1 MTVSRETLDA
11 IAQFDTCTVANAI
24 ETFKVRLRNEGY
36 TRPGLHAMTG
46 GFPRAIGFAATCRVH
61 TDGPPI
67 GGGVYPETTDWWT
80 AIQSLP
86 LPRIA
91 VIQAEHI
98 HFEQTNG
105 ARGVLGPGDT
115 SSSAIGEIHAAIL
128 RAFGCAGAI
137 TNGSVRDLPAVSA
150 MNFPLFAA
158 GVALSHGYTHLVDY
172 GRPVEIFGLKIRSG
186 DLVYADCHGAIS
198 IPPDIAERVPEA
210 AARIRAHERNIVAA
224 CESPDFTPELLLN
237 AIRSHA

>member
-11 IAQFDTCTVANAI
+11 ICQFDTCTVANAI
-24 ETFKVRLRNEGY
+24 ETFGVRLRNEGY
-36 TRPGLHAMTG
+36 TKPGLHAITG
-46 GFPRAIGFAATCRVH
+46 GFPRAIGFAATCRIH

-67 GGGVYPETTDWWT
+67 GGGSYPETTDWWQ
-80 AIQSLP
+80 AIETLP

-105 ARGVLGPGDT
+105 AHARAGDT
-115 SSSAIGEIHAAIL
+115 SSSAIGEVHAAIL
-128 RAFGCAGAI
+128 RAFGCAAAI
-137 TNGSVRDLPAVSA
+137 TNGSVRDLPAVTA

-158 GVALSHGYTHLVDY
+158 GVALSHGYSHVVDY
-172 GRPVEIFGLKIRSG
+172 GRPVEIFGMKISSG
-186 DLVYADCHGAIS
+186 DLIYADCHGAIS
-198 IPPDIAERVPEA
+198 IPPDIAERIPEA
-210 AARIRAHERNIVAA
+210 ADRIRVHERNIVAA
-224 CESPDFTPELLLN
+224 CDSPHFRPELLLK

>member
-11 IAQFDTCTVANAI
+11 ICQFDTCTVANAI
-24 ETFKVRLRNEGY
+24 ETFGVRLRNEGY
-36 TRPGLHAMTG
+36 THPGLHAVTG
-46 GFPRAIGFAATCRVH
+46 GFPRSIGFAATCRIH

-67 GGGVYPETTDWWT
+67 GGAVYPETTDWWG
-80 AIQSLP
+80 AIETLP

-98 HFEQTNG
+98 HFEQTNSP
-105 ARGVLGPGDT
+105 RGPEGDV

-128 RAFGCAGAI
+128 RAFGCAAAI
-137 TNGSVRDLPAVSA
+137 TNGSVRDLQAVTA
-150 MNFPLFAA
+150 LNFPLFAA

-172 GRPVEIFGLKIRSG
+172 GHPVEIFGLKIRSG
-186 DLVYADCHGAIS
+186 DLIYADCHGAIS
-198 IPPDIAERVPEA
+198 IPPEIAERIPEA
-210 AARIRAHERNIVAA
+210 AAHIRAHERDIIAA
-224 CESPDFTPELLLN
+224 CESPDFTPELLLK